1 MMRWAVASL
10 LALATALASA
20 QAYPTRPIRI
30 LVPSTPGGSVDT
42 LARMVSRHL
51 SEKWNQQV
59 VVDNRAGA
67 GGVIAAELAAKASPD
82 GHTLIMGTVASMATN
97 VSLTR
102 NLSYH
107 PTRDFDPVTLV
118 AAQQLMLVV
127 NPSVPAESVADLLR
141 LARAKPGQL
150 TFASAGNGSGGHLSG
165 ELFRMLTGIDIV
177 HVPYKGVSPAMLDV
191 VSGQVTMSFA
201 SVISGTPQVRSG
213 KLRALAVTGLR
224 RSPAQPDVPTM
235 IEAGIKG
242 YESSTWYGLLAPK
255 GTPRAIVMKLHQ
267 EVVALL
273 QQPATRERLLAEGAE
288 PVGNTPDQFRAF
300 IDAEIAKW
308 GRTIRG
314 AGLQGS

>member
-255 GTPRAIVMKLHQ
+255 GTPRPIVMKLHQ

-288 PVGNTPDQFRAF
+288 PVGTTPDQFRAF

-308 GRTIRG
+308 GKIIRA
-314 AGLQGS
+314 AGLTAS

>member
-1 MMRWAVASL
+1 MMRWAVAGL

-51 SEKWNQQV
+51 SERWNQQV

-201 SVISGTPQVRSG
+201 SIISGTPQVRSG

-224 RSPAQPDVPTM
+224 RSPAQPETPTM
-235 IEAGIKG
+235 IEAGVKG

-255 GTPRAIVMKLHQ
+255 GTPRPIVMKLHQ

-308 GRTIRG
+308 GKIIRA
-314 AGLQGS
+314 AGLTAN

>member
-255 GTPRAIVMKLHQ
+255 GTPRPIVMKLHQ

-308 GRTIRG
+308 GRIIRG

>member
-1 MMRWAVASL
+1 MMRWAAAGL

-165 ELFRMLTGIDIV
+165 ELFRMLTGIDLV
-177 HVPYKGVSPAMLDV
+177 HIPYKGVSPAMLDV

-201 SVISGTPQVRSG
+201 SIISGTPQVRSG

-224 RSPAQPDVPTM
+224 RSPAQPETPTM
-235 IEAGIKG
+235 IEAGVKG

-255 GTPRAIVMKLHQ
+255 GTPRPIVMKLHQ

-273 QQPATRERLLAEGAE
+273 QQPATKERLLAEGAE

-308 GRTIRG
+308 GKIIRA
-314 AGLQGS
+314 AGLTAS

>member
-1 MMRWAVASL
+1 MMRWAAAGL

-150 TFASAGNGSGGHLSG
+150 TFATAGNGSGGHLSG
-165 ELFRMLTGIDIV
+165 ELFRMLTGIDLV
-177 HVPYKGVSPAMLDV
+177 HIPYQGVSPAMLDV

-201 SVISGTPQVRSG
+201 SIISGTPQVRSG

-224 RSPAQPDVPTM
+224 RSPAQPETPTM
-235 IEAGIKG
+235 IEAGVKG

-255 GTPRAIVMKLHQ
+255 GTPRPIVMKLHQ

-273 QQPATRERLLAEGAE
+273 QQPATKERLLAEGAE

-308 GRTIRG
+308 GKIIRA
-314 AGLQGS
+314 AGLTAS

>member
-165 ELFRMLTGIDIV
+165 ELFRMLTGIDLV
-177 HVPYKGVSPAMLDV
+177 HIPYKGVSPAMLDV

-201 SVISGTPQVRSG
+201 SIISGTPQVRSG

-224 RSPAQPDVPTM
+224 RSPAQPETPTM
-235 IEAGIKG
+235 IEAGVKG

-255 GTPRAIVMKLHQ
+255 GTPRPIVMKLHQ

-273 QQPATRERLLAEGAE
+273 QQPATKERLLAEGAE

-308 GRTIRG
+308 GKIIRA
-314 AGLQGS
+314 AGLTAS

>member
-1 MMRWAVASL
+1 MMRWAVAGL
-10 LALATALASA
+10 LALATTLASA

-165 ELFRMLTGIDIV
+165 ELFRMLTGVEIV

-201 SVISGTPQVRSG
+201 SIISGTPQVRSG

-224 RSPAQPDVPTM
+224 RSPAQPETPTM
-235 IEAGIKG
+235 IEAGVKG

-255 GTPRAIVMKLHQ
+255 GTPRPIVMKLHQ

-273 QQPATRERLLAEGAE
+273 QQPAIRERLLAEGAE

-308 GRTIRG
+308 GKIIRG
-314 AGLQGS
+314 AGLTAS

>member
-1 MMRWAVASL
+1 MRWAVAGL
-10 LALATALASA
+10 LALATTLASA

-107 PTRDFDPVTLV
+107 PTRDFDPITLV

-141 LARAKPGQL
+141 VARAKPGQL

-165 ELFRMLTGIDIV
+165 ELFRMLTGVEIV

-201 SVISGTPQVRSG
+201 SIISGTPQVRSG

-224 RSPAQPDVPTM
+224 RSPAQPDAPTM
-235 IEAGIKG
+235 IEAGVKG

-255 GTPRAIVMKLHQ
+255 GTPRPIVMKLHQ

-273 QQPATRERLLAEGAE
+273 QQPAIRERLLAEGAE

-308 GRTIRG
+308 GKIIRG
-314 AGLQGS
+314 AGLTAS

>member
-1 MMRWAVASL
+1 MRWAVASL
-10 LALATALASA
+10 LALATALPSA

-107 PTRDFDPVTLV
+107 PTRDFDPITLV

-201 SVISGTPQVRSG
+201 SIISGTPQVRSG

-224 RSPAQPDVPTM
+224 RSPAQPDAPTM

-255 GTPRAIVMKLHQ
+255 GTPRPIVMKLHQ

-273 QQPATRERLLAEGAE
+273 QQPAIRERLLAEGAE

-308 GRTIRG
+308 GKIIRG
-314 AGLQGS
+314 AGLTAS